1 MSAFGGFLVCVFP
14 RSDIFHAVMVMRV
27 FRYRATKILDI
38 IPTYIKELD
47 IIDKIKITIE
57 NGKKN
62 LVYVSYVKSMYKILA
77 TYILE
82 NKFVALFAH
91 MSFVRWGMLRLQLM
105 AFSYVT
111 VAAKTTNLEDLRHS
125 NKICI

>member
-57 NGKKN
+57 NGKEN

-91 MSFVRWGMLRLQLM
+91 MSFVRWGILRLQLM

>member
-1 MSAFGGFLVCVFP
+1 MSAFSGFLVCIFP
-14 RSDIFHAVMVMRV
+14 LSDIFHAVMVMRV
-27 FRYRATKILDI
+27 FRYPATKILDI

-47 IIDKIKITIE
+47 IIDKIKITIK
-57 NGKKN
+57 NGKEN
-62 LVYVSYVKSMYKILA
+62 LVHVSFVKSIYKILA

-91 MSFVRWGMLRLQLM
+91 MSFVRWGILRLQLM
-105 AFSYVT
+105 AFSYV
-111 VAAKTTNLEDLRHS
+111 TNLEDLRHS

>member
-91 MSFVRWGMLRLQLM
+91 MSFVRWGILRLQLM

-125 NKICI
+125 NKTCI